1 MDRQTFLV
9 ELGEIIIEILK
20 QLRLKGEVLSK
31 ENFRDYL
38 SKNQRFNFLLSRLE
52 CHDCMD
58 EFARKFLDFFDKLY
72 GAIPNDLIGHFA
84 EILKNGSFS
93 EKKQVI
99 IELVTVIVDRLE
111 KSYGAFDR
119 IKSVIYDIAAGID
132 KTAALIDESYDDGL
146 SVISEDINTDKKLI
160 NELNIAATEISQK
173 DSLED
178 ALGHIVNKL
187 NGLSELIRDK
197 VSKKEKF
204 VTELTEKKQ
213 QIKGMKSKISIN
225 NNILERIKD
234 ELETY
239 KAQIIRDYLTGL
251 YNRQYFDE
259 VIERAVEEYERYGKK
274 FSIIFI
280 DLDDFKLVND
290 KHGHVVGDFV
300 LKYLANILKR
310 NIRKV
315 DFAFRY
321 GGEEFV
327 IVMPNT
333 DIRNATI
340 VAERILADLRKTVFK
355 YKNLDIKLTAS
366 IGVEEI
372 RDGYTSTKLV
382 EVVDKRM
389 LEAKS
394 SGKNRVVSEL

>member
-9 ELGEIIIEILK
+9 EFGEIIIEILK
-20 QLRLKGEVLSK
+20 QLRAKNEVLSK

-38 SKNQRFNFLLSRLE
+38 SNNQRFNLLLRKLE
-52 CHDCMD
+52 CNDCMD
-58 EFARKFLDFFDKLY
+58 EFAQKFLTFFDKLY
-72 GAIPNDLIGHFA
+72 GVIPNDLINHFA
-84 EILKNGSFS
+84 EILRGGSYD

-99 IELVTVIVDRLE
+99 IELITIIVDRLE

-119 IKSVIYDIAAGID
+119 IKSVIYDIVAGID
-132 KTAALIDESYDDGL
+132 KTAALIDESYNDKL
-146 SVISEDINTDKKLI
+146 SIISDDINTDKKLI
-160 NELNIAATEISQK
+160 IELSLTAEEVSK
-173 DSLED
+173 KESLED
-178 ALGHIVNKL
+178 VLGYIVNQL
-187 NGLSELIRDK
+187 NNLSELIKDK
-197 VSKKEKF
+197 VLMKEKF

-213 QIKGMKSKISIN
+213 QIKGMKAKINMN
-225 NNILERIKD
+225 NNILEKIKD

-259 VIERAVEEYERYGKK
+259 VVERVAEEYERYGKT

-280 DLDDFKLVND
+280 DIDDFKSVND
-290 KHGHVVGDFV
+290 NYGHVVGDFV

-333 DIRNATI
+333 CIKNATI

-355 YKNLDIKLTAS
+355 YKNIDIKLTAS
-366 IGVEEI
+366 IGVEEMKE
-372 RDGYTSTKLV
+372 GYTSTMIV
-382 EVVDKRM
+382 EEADKKM

-394 SGKNRVVSEL
+394 SGKNRVVSEH